1 MMFSREELWTDNNI
15 PRSASLF
22 SETCRPGDKPIM
34 SLKGGRDDIPC
45 LRDLYIALV
54 VDDPSE
60 GTFAETV
67 FGDVY
72 FWTRLRKAGFLQSYL
87 EEWKT
92 VTDIKRKQKAFKAII
107 DEVEN
112 QGRSSFTAAKYLV
125 EQPWVDKRNTEAKKK
140 NEDTSKAAANFYDE
154 DVERLREQGFL
165 Q

>member
-54 VDDPSE
+54 VNDPSE

-72 FWTRLRKAGFLQSYL
+72 FWTRLRKAGFLQPYL

-112 QGRSSFTAAKYLV
+112 SGRSAFTAAKYLV
-125 EQPWVDKRNTEAKKK
+125 EEPWLDKRDPENKK
-140 NEDTSKAAANFYDE
+140 NAEKTSKVASNFYNE
-154 DVERLREQGFL
+154 DVQRLKEQGLL